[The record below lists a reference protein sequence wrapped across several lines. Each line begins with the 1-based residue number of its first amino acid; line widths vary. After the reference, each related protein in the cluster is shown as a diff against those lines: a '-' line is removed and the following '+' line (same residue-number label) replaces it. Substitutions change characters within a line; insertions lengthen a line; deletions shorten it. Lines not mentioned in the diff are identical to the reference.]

1 MSELPNL
8 LLRKEILK
16 RLRLIFPEGTPHRAY
31 CIREL
36 SASTLFVMLYI
47 GATEGSDVYLSPKHV
62 YKMTGKQ
69 AKQVDEE
76 SRKKYAEE
84 VLIPGREIRGDRWYA
99 DNTRESIRD
108 ETLREGF
115 MQVGA
120 VISKKD
126 VATTSSKGRYLLKKQ
141 FAELFNP
148 DLSNEELKLLIVE
161 WQKNNLSTGALA
173 RIALLKG
180 AGLDNEEG
188 VLVQFPNKET
198 RKLSAG
204 LSSVLSKA
212 VIEEFATKFF
222 EKPVVL
228 WLSES
233 GNKVVARDDQLAK
246 KIGIE
251 IDASV
256 DLPDIILVDLNS
268 STILIVF
275 VEIVATDGAITN
287 RRKEALYKIT
297 DAAGFK
303 RSEVMFVTVFQD
315 KNSQAFKKAFENVT
329 SNSLIW
335 FSSEPNNV
343 FILKEGAIKLSK
355 LKTILE

>member
-1 MSELPNL
+1 MP
-8 LLRKEILK
+8 RKEILK
-16 RLRLIFPEGTPHRAY
+16 RLQLIFPEGTPHRAY
-31 CIREL
+31 CVREL
-36 SASTLFVMLYI
+36 SASTVFVMLYI
-47 GATEGSDVYLSPKHV
+47 GALEGSNVYLCPKHV
-62 YKMTGKQ
+62 YKMTEKQ
-69 AKQVDEE
+69 SKQLDEA
-76 SRKKYAEE
+76 SRKKYAED
-84 VLIPGREIRGDRWYA
+84 VLVPGHKIRGNRWYA

-120 VISKKD
+120 VVSKKD

-141 FAELFNP
+141 FAELFSP
-148 DLSNEELKLLIVE
+148 DFSNEQLKSLIVE

-180 AGLDNEEG
+180 TGLDNEEG
-188 VLVQFPNKET
+188 VLVEFPNKET

-212 VIEEFATKFF
+212 VIENFAINFF

-233 GNKVVARDDQLAK
+233 GKKVVARDDQLAK

-251 IDASV
+251 VNASV
-256 DLPDIILVDLNS
+256 NLPDIILVDLTS
-268 STILIVF
+268 SAILIVF
-275 VEIVATDGAITN
+275 IEIVATDGAITN
-287 RRKEALYKIT
+287 RRKEAMYNIT

-315 KNSQAFKKAFENVT
+315 KNSQAFRKAFENVT

-355 LKTILE
+355 LKTALE

>member
-1 MSELPNL
+1 
-8 LLRKEILK
+8 
-16 RLRLIFPEGTPHRAY
+16 
-31 CIREL
+31 
-36 SASTLFVMLYI
+36 MLYI
-47 GATEGSDVYLSPKHV
+47 GAVEGVDVYLSPKHV
-62 YKMTGKQ
+62 YKMTMKQ
-69 AKQVDEE
+69 SKQLDQE

-84 VLIPGREIRGDRWYA
+84 VLIPGRKIGGKRWYA

-108 ETLREGF
+108 ETLREGL

-126 VATTSSKGRYLLKKQ
+126 LATTSSKGRYRLNKH

-148 DLSNEELKLLIVE
+148 DLLNDKLKSSIAE
-161 WQKNNLSTGALA
+161 WQKKNLSIGALA

-180 AGLDNEEG
+180 TGLDNEEG
-188 VLVQFPNKET
+188 LLVQFPNKET
-198 RKLSAG
+198 RKLNSG
-204 LSSVLSKA
+204 LSSLLSKA
-212 VIEEFATKFF
+212 VIEEFAMKFF
-222 EKPVVL
+222 ENPVVL

-256 DLPDIILVDLNS
+256 DLPDIILVDLTS
-268 STILIVF
+268 SAILIVF
-275 VEIVATDGAITN
+275 IEIVATDGAITN

-315 KNSQAFKKAFENVT
+315 KNSQAFKKVFDNVT

-335 FSSEPNNV
+335 FSSQPDSI
-343 FILKEGAIKLSK
+343 FILKEGVIKLSK
-355 LKTILE
+355 LKNVLE